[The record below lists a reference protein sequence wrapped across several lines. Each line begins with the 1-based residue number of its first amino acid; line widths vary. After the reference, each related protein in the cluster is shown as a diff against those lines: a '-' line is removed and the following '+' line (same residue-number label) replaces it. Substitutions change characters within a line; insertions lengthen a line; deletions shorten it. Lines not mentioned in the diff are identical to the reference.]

1 MVKIS
6 VARENSDYNK
16 LQAEEY
22 YNYTDYKLEFGDIEN
37 YRIYKRMARGK
48 YSEVFEGRAIDGID
62 DSDPLI
68 KNKKRYKKIVIKV
81 LKPIKIAK
89 VNREVKILKS
99 LEHENIIGLLD
110 VVVDFNTQTHS
121 LIFEYLNHENTLTIF
136 ENANEEDIIHYSR
149 QILLAL
155 EHAHSKGIMHRDIK
169 PQNILID
176 PETRHLKVIDWG
188 LAEFYHPG
196 NCYPVRVATRYY
208 KGPELLVGYGYYNY
222 SLDIWSF
229 GCLFAELLFGKR
241 PIFAG
246 KDDINQLAKI
256 VEILGRTDLI
266 KYCSKYEIKLS
277 NEVNDSLEESKKRD
291 WEDVFEKNK
300 AVNRKKDAIDLLNKI
315 IVYDHS
321 TRLTARECLQ
331 HPFFRSN

>member
-1 MVKIS
+1 
-6 VARENSDYNK
+6 
-16 LQAEEY
+16 
-22 YNYTDYKLEFGDIEN
+22 
-37 YRIYKRMARGK
+37 
-48 YSEVFEGRAIDGID
+48 
-62 DSDPLI
+62 
-68 KNKKRYKKIVIKV
+68 
-81 LKPIKIAK
+81 KIAK

-136 ENANEEDIIHYSR
+136 ENANEEDIIYYSR